1 MLSLFIN
8 IMGVFLIILILWWF
22 IFHKPAIKKAALISS
37 DIEVKDGIYQ
47 PSVIKAEAGKPIVLT
62 FIRKDHSPCAAI
74 VTFDS
79 LGLSAELPV
88 NSRYQLKLPPLNS
101 GSYEF
106 TCQMGMYRGMLI
118 VK

>member
-1 MLSLFIN
+1 MFSIFIN
-8 IMGVFLIILILWWF
+8 VMGLFLIILILWWF
-22 IFHKPAIKKAALISS
+22 IFYKPTVSRAAQVGSN
-37 DIEVKDGIYQ
+37 IEVKDGVYQ
-47 PSVIKAEAGKPIVLT
+47 PSIIRAEANKPVVLT

-79 LGLSAELPV
+79 LGVSAELPV
-88 NSRYQLKLPPLNS
+88 DSRYQLTLPPLNT

-106 TCQMGMYRGMLI
+106 TCQMGMYRGTLI